1 MTAIEIKQI
10 DYADSQ
16 QAADLVML
24 LNNYAQDPM
33 GGATPL
39 APAVREILPVKLAEF
54 PTAFSIIA
62 YVDSKPAG
70 LTNSFYG
77 FSTFA
82 ARKLV
87 NIHDVT
93 VLPEYRG
100 MGLSTKM
107 LAHVESIAIEND
119 CCKLTLEVLAGNQ
132 IAMNA
137 YKKLGFKGIEL
148 DTPTGHY
155 LFWEKKLS

>member
-1 MTAIEIKQI
+1 MAKIEIKQI
-10 DYADSQ
+10 DYANLQ
-16 QAADLVML
+16 QAADLVTL

-33 GGATPL
+33 GGGRPL
-39 APAVREILPVKLAEF
+39 PPAVLKILPEKLSEF
-54 PTAFSIIA
+54 PTAFSVIA
-62 YVDSKPAG
+62 YVDNNPAG
-70 LTNSFYG
+70 LTNCFYG

-93 VLPEYRG
+93 VLPGFRG

-107 LAHVESIAIEND
+107 LAQVESIALKND

-132 IAMNA
+132 VAMNA
-137 YKKLGFKGIEL
+137 YKKLGFNGIEL
-148 DTPTGHY
+148 ETPSNQY
-155 LFWEKKLS
+155 LFWQKKLD